1 MEHGGQAEDDPPQ
14 KANQIGAHS
23 PIAVYRLDLT
33 PIGVMPCLPSST
45 FMTWTR
51 SHERESEFRTRARA
65 YK

>member
-45 FMTWTR
+45 FMTWTMM
-51 SHERESEFRTRARA
+51 HEES
-65 YK
+65 